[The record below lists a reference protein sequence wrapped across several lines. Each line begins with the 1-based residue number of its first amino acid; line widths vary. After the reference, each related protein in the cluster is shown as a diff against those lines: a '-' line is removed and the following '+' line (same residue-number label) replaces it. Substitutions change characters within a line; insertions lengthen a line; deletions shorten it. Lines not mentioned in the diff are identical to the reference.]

1 MYLCCTEILKLFKSR
16 HNKYC
21 THTLEDQSSFSFRRE
36 WDEGVGQEG
45 GCESRYTC
53 CQVFTFVNMFGQVD
67 IDPLI
72 VNRHH
77 FPTAGRVALQD
88 TPVVGLLLMIR
99 GVGASLFF
107 V

>member
-21 THTLEDQSSFSFRRE
+21 THNLEDQSSFSFRRE

-72 VNRHH
+72 VNRPH

>member
-1 MYLCCTEILKLFKSR
+1 MKVDIHAARFLHLSICL
-16 HNKYC
+16 
-21 THTLEDQSSFSFRRE
+21 
-36 WDEGVGQEG
+36 V
-45 GCESRYTC
+45 
-53 CQVFTFVNMFGQVD
+53 GQVD

-99 GVGASLFF
+99 GVGASLLF